1 MNGICGIGHTRWA
14 THGGVSDVN
23 AHPHRAGR
31 VTLVHNGIIENYEE
45 LKDHF
50 GLADELISDTDS
62 EVVAAVLN
70 RFYTGDPH
78 EALFQTVKC
87 LKGTFALVV
96 DIPDVI
102 FAIRNVSPIV
112 AAYRED
118 GTMLASDVA
127 ALGGQ
132 ATSYMVVPEY
142 HVVELHTDDIRVYN
156 MKNELC
162 EAEFLD
168 IDWDT
173 TRAGKGNYPFYMEKE
188 IMEQPEAIKATLA
201 PRYVDGRISLEAD
214 GVPDDVLKN
223 CERVCVVACGT
234 AMHAGL
240 VAQSL
245 IRSILRMHM
254 EVEHVLSQ
262 TEEKLM
268 ASSSLMQDTPY
279 SIFGML
285 NNADLKFEDAIDSKG
300 NKHTLT
306 TGTFIHMLEQEDE
319 VLRESAYR
327 NFYAGYGSMIHTL
340 AACLNGQTNQLKFNS
355 TARKYASSLECA
367 VDANN
372 VSPRVYEQLIETVHK
387 NIHVLHKYMRVRKEV
402 MKKEKLHMYDLYVPM
417 VNECNVPVS
426 FEQAKEDVLHS
437 IQLYGTEYA
446 KVYERGLNS
455 RWIDVYENEGKR
467 SGAYSSGQRVHPF
480 VLMNFADSLDTEFTL
495 AHEMGHAMHSYM
507 STKYQ
512 APLDRHYKIFVAEV
526 ASTCNEALLMDY
538 LRKQNSDPKFQ
549 AYLINHFMEQFRTTL
564 FRQCMFAEFEK
575 IINEKTANN
584 EVLTSD
590 TLNQIYADLN
600 KFYYGEDV
608 IVDDEI
614 SMEWARIPHFY
625 MNFYVYQY
633 ATGFSAAMAL
643 SQKLLHGT
651 QADIEAYLSFLK
663 GGCTKSPVE
672 LLRMAGVDMASP
684 KPIEDA
690 IELFDSL
697 IDEFESIM
705 K

>member
-1 MNGICGIGHTRWA
+1 
-14 THGGVSDVN
+14 
-23 AHPHRAGR
+23 
-31 VTLVHNGIIENYEE
+31 
-45 LKDHF
+45 
-50 GLADELISDTDS
+50 
-62 EVVAAVLN
+62 
-70 RFYTGDPH
+70 
-78 EALFQTVKC
+78 
-87 LKGTFALVV
+87 
-96 DIPDVI
+96 
-102 FAIRNVSPIV
+102 
-112 AAYRED
+112 
-118 GTMLASDVA
+118 
-127 ALGGQ
+127 
-132 ATSYMVVPEY
+132 
-142 HVVELHTDDIRVYN
+142 
-156 MKNELC
+156 
-162 EAEFLD
+162 
-168 IDWDT
+168 
-173 TRAGKGNYPFYMEKE
+173 
-188 IMEQPEAIKATLA
+188 
-201 PRYVDGRISLEAD
+201 
-214 GVPDDVLKN
+214 
-223 CERVCVVACGT
+223 
-234 AMHAGL
+234 
-240 VAQSL
+240 
-245 IRSILRMHM
+245 
-254 EVEHVLSQ
+254 
-262 TEEKLM
+262 
-268 ASSSLMQDTPY
+268 
-279 SIFGML
+279 ML

-355 TARKYASSLECA
+355 IARKYASSLECA

>member
-1 MNGICGIGHTRWA
+1 M
-14 THGGVSDVN
+14 
-23 AHPHRAGR
+23 
-31 VTLVHNGIIENYEE
+31 
-45 LKDHF
+45 K
-50 GLADELISDTDS
+50 
-62 EVVAAVLN
+62 
-70 RFYTGDPH
+70 
-78 EALFQTVKC
+78 
-87 LKGTFALVV
+87 
-96 DIPDVI
+96 
-102 FAIRNVSPIV
+102 RN
-112 AAYRED
+112 
-118 GTMLASDVA
+118 
-127 ALGGQ
+127 
-132 ATSYMVVPEY
+132 
-142 HVVELHTDDIRVYN
+142 
-156 MKNELC
+156 
-162 EAEFLD
+162 
-168 IDWDT
+168 
-173 TRAGKGNYPFYMEKE
+173 
-188 IMEQPEAIKATLA
+188 
-201 PRYVDGRISLEAD
+201 
-214 GVPDDVLKN
+214 
-223 CERVCVVACGT
+223 
-234 AMHAGL
+234 
-240 VAQSL
+240 
-245 IRSILRMHM
+245 
-254 EVEHVLSQ
+254 
-262 TEEKLM
+262 
-268 ASSSLMQDTPY
+268 
-279 SIFGML
+279 
-285 NNADLKFEDAIDSKG
+285 
-300 NKHTLT
+300 
-306 TGTFIHMLEQEDE
+306 
-319 VLRESAYR
+319 
-327 NFYAGYGSMIHTL
+327 
-340 AACLNGQTNQLKFNS
+340 
-355 TARKYASSLECA
+355 
-367 VDANN
+367 
-372 VSPRVYEQLIETVHK
+372 EQLIENTWKIEDIYPNLDVFYKELEEAKKQSKELLKYKDHLTNASSLYAYLKGYEELNEKLYTLDCYTSLLSDQDGSNAFYQDLKGKANVVITEIHSQQAFFEVEVLKLSDVETYFEKEPGLERYRRFIQDIYRLKPYTLSMEKEELLAGCQDIFSSSERAFYILNDVDTRFEDVKDAKGNVLPLTSGSYVDYLESADETLRKSAFENMYAAYGKVQNTMASLLNSQCKMLKYESDLRGYPTSLEASTNKNGVPSSVYKNLIKQVHK
-387 NIHVLHKYMRVRKEV
+387 DIAPLHKYMKVRKKAL
-402 MKKEKLHMYDLYVPM
+402 KKDKLNMYDLYVPL
-417 VNECNVPVS
+417 VKEFDKKIT
-426 FEQAKEDVLHS
+426 FETAKKEALASVALLG
-437 IQLYGTEYA
+437 QEYVEA
-446 KVYERGLNS
+446 YEKGLNS

-480 VLMNFADSLDTEFTL
+480 VLMNFANSLDTEFTL

-538 LRKQNSDPKFQ
+538 LRKQNSDSKFQ

-663 GGCTKSPVE
+663 SGCTKSPVE

-684 KPIEDA
+684 KPVEDA